1 MSTTRCA
8 NVVPPLYET
17 LRERNDRLS
26 ERSHNPIAR
35 GRNQVSGGISRLVC
49 TP

>member
-1 MSTTRCA
+1 MSFCDCLSTRRTR
-8 NVVPPLYET
+8 V
-17 LRERNDRLS
+17 RHDRLS
-26 ERSHNPIAR
+26 ERSHNPTAR